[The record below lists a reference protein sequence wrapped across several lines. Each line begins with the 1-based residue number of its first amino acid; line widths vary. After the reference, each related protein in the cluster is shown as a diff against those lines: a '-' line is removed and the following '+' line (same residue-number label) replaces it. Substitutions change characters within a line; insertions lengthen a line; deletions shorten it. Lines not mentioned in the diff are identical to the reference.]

1 MLDILVMVPVFAVLL
16 IVILVIAAPHFG
28 PWFPPTTQNIDGTT
42 TSNHVPGFV
51 WLYVVVLGSMF
62 VTSLVMVAY
71 ETVAVGRYGRT
82 LGMAWLDLR
91 PVRLDGTALGWGR
104 VLARA
109 VIFWLAGFM
118 GWIGLLDPL
127 WCLWDDRRQCLH
139 DKVAGSV
146 MINSQ
151 TAAAP
156 SDGSVV
162 LGGALR

>member
-104 VLARA
+104 ALARA